1 MMLNG
6 FYVLAWAALII
17 GGAIL
22 IPRAVAHDRLWRELD
37 SLDDEGLAA
46 FLDENPDMLDW
57 RGWR

>member
-1 MMLNG
+1 MNG
-6 FYVLAWAALII
+6 LYVLVLAATIV
-17 GGAIL
+17 GACYF